1 MTDIQNEIEAFETMQ
16 AQLEAEHKGEW
27 IVMRERK
34 IINFYQTFELAA
46 AEALRLFGR
55 GPYLIREI
63 GGEPLRL
70 PVSVM
75 YHRYAN

>member
-1 MTDIQNEIEAFETMQ
+1 MTDIQSEIEAFERIQ
-16 AQLEAEHKGEW
+16 DRLEAEHKGEW
-27 IVMRERK
+27 IVMRDRE
-34 IINFYQTFELAA
+34 IISFYETFELAA

-75 YHRYAN
+75 YHRYVN